1 LTTKI
6 NLQIVVITADEKT
19 ICVNKTLSTDIS
31 AFQKSF
37 PLDELKKAIDVAE
50 SKYYL
55 Q

>member
-1 LTTKI
+1 MKKKTTSRF
-6 NLQIVVITADEKT
+6 
-19 ICVNKTLSTDIS
+19 NKTLSTDIS

-37 PLDELKKAIDVAE
+37 SIDELKKAIDVAE